1 MPKSKSLFSAGL
13 AAGKAS
19 GKYQA
24 SLYDISSRYDEMD
37 FIGKKASLDISE
49 LTNKVSTA
57 ASVLEIASTLAGGW
71 EDRKELEGEYLPAL
85 EESRFKKE
93 YKGDLSFE
101 EFKAQKP
108 SEYTKQFESYKV
120 ERSIWDKLKGDKQ
133 MYQFGFDDDAKQF
146 SKTQL
151 TAAGKYAKGVSD
163 WEDLG
168 LDPDYFGFKTKKPS
182 MIEEVIA
189 GDLKSSESWK
199 MLEPETQAEFEKK
212 YPKGTQSDLYTF
224 IKNLGIGDYGNA
236 STNPYQ

>member
-93 YKGDLSFE
+93 YKGKLSFE
-101 EFKAQKP
+101 EFKTQEPEK
-108 SEYTKQFESYKV
+108 YTKQFESYKV
-120 ERSIWDKLKGDKQ
+120 DRSIWDRLKGDKQ

-163 WEDLG
+163 WEDFG
-168 LDPDYFGFKTKKPS
+168 LDPDYFGFKTKKPRNIP
-182 MIEEVIA
+182 MFEEAA
-189 GDLKSSESWK
+189 GDFKDLSSWDIMGK
-199 MLEPETQAEFEKK
+199 KDRAKFLEQ
-212 YPKGTQSDLYTF
+212 YPKGNQEDLFRF
-224 IKNLGIGDYGNA
+224 INTRGY
-236 STNPYQ
+236 SE

>member
-37 FIGKKASLDISE
+37 FIGKKAALDISS
-49 LTNKVSTA
+49 LNKKVSTA
-57 ASVLEIASTLAGGW
+57 ASVLEISSTLAGGY
-71 EDRKELEGEYLPAL
+71 EDRKKLEGEYLPAL
-85 EESRFKKE
+85 EESRFGKE
-93 YKGDLSFE
+93 YKGELSFE
-101 EFKAQKP
+101 EFKTQKP
-108 SEYTKQFESYKV
+108 EEYTKQFESYKV
-120 ERSIWDKLKGDKQ
+120 DRSIWDKLKGDKQ

-168 LDPDYFGFKTKKPS
+168 LDPDYFGFKSKKPS
-182 MIEEVIA
+182 MIEEVSA
-189 GDLKSSESWK
+189 VDYKSLASWK
-199 MLEPETQAEFEKK
+199 MMEPENQAEFEKK
-212 YPKGTQSDLYTF
+212 YPKGNESDFLRY
-224 IKNLGIGDYGNA
+224 IKELGIGADSRAY
-236 STNPYQ
+236 